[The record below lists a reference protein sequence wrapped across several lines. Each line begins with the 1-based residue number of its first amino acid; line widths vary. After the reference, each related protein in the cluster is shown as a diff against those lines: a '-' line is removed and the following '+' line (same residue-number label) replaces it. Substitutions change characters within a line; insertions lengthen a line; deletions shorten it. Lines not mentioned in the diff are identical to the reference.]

1 MVASFRKK
9 KWELFPTAHVAIG
22 KDTACA
28 GENIE
33 EVCGEMDRTTAIV
46 GEMHKIAV
54 VRIR

>member
-28 GENIE
+28 GESIE

>member
-28 GENIE
+28 GESIE

-46 GEMHKIAV
+46 AKCTK
-54 VRIR
+54 